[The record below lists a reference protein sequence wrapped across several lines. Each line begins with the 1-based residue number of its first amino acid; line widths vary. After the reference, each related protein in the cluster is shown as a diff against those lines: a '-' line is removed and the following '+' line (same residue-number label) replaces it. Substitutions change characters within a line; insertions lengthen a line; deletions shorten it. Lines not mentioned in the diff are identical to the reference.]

1 MVAPNDF
8 KKVLSSWAPQFRGYQ
23 QHDAQEMLLVLLNFL
38 HEDLCDLK
46 SKKENSTVVSSEGNL
61 KRPMSLFLR
70 RIGAT
75 TLSVCPSPI
84 ASLFAGMYRSILTC
98 ESCGTESVAFEPFLN
113 LSLPLPE
120 KERRKI
126 SVCFV
131 PLHGPV
137 VNYGVRVN
145 KVFFGERK
153 SKVVGLKRNRMGTL
167 DTL

>member
-1 MVAPNDF
+1 M
-8 KKVLSSWAPQFRGYQ
+8 
-23 QHDAQEMLLVLLNFL
+23 
-38 HEDLCDLK
+38 
-46 SKKENSTVVSSEGNL
+46 
-61 KRPMSLFLR
+61 KRSPVFFFCLR

-145 KVFFGERK
+145 KVCFWRK
-153 SKVVGLKRNRMGTL
+153 SKVVRLKKKQNGNTRHIMTELAAQLKQPGLEDRLVGVQVCNNFFFAHRFGC
-167 DTL
+167 